1 MKNLFPIY
9 LIFLSITII
18 IVISTFADAS
28 TYVSFSDAK
37 SLYSVGKKSPIHVV
51 GRLIKNEKNQVIG
64 IDNNNNK
71 IEYKTTKEEIIIKTE
86 EIPNEDEAIKKEEEI
101 IIAKIID
108 SDFSFNEK
116 KVEIKEVEKK
126 DIIVDAPKIEETIK
140 RLQGSSDRGIY

>member
-9 LIFLSITII
+9 LIFLSIAII

-64 IDNNNNK
+64 IKKSDDNLSFSFEMIDEEGT
-71 IEYKTTKEEIIIKTE
+71 IENVFYGEQMPPDFILSDQVVVIGSYNDKRF
-86 EIPNEDEAIKKEEEI
+86 
-101 IIAKIID
+101 IAK
-108 SDFSFNEK
+108 
-116 KVEIKEVEKK
+116 EILLKCPSKYTEDQVN
-126 DIIVDAPKIEETIK
+126 I
-140 RLQGSSDRGIY
+140 

>member
-9 LIFLSITII
+9 IIFLSITII

-64 IDNNNNK
+64 IKKSDDNLSFSFEMIDEEGT
-71 IEYKTTKEEIIIKTE
+71 IENVFYGEPMPPDFILSDQVVVIGSYNDKRF
-86 EIPNEDEAIKKEEEI
+86 
-101 IIAKIID
+101 IAK
-108 SDFSFNEK
+108 
-116 KVEIKEVEKK
+116 EILLKCPSKYTEDQVN
-126 DIIVDAPKIEETIK
+126 I
-140 RLQGSSDRGIY
+140 

>member
-51 GRLIKNEKNQVIG
+51 GRLIKNEENKVIG
-64 IDNNNNK
+64 IKKSDDN
-71 IEYKTTKEEIIIKTE
+71 
-86 EIPNEDEAIKKEEEI
+86 
-101 IIAKIID
+101 
-108 SDFSFNEK
+108 
-116 KVEIKEVEKK
+116 
-126 DIIVDAPKIEETIK
+126 
-140 RLQGSSDRGIY
+140 

>member
-51 GRLIKNEKNQVIG
+51 GRLIKNEENKVIG
-64 IDNNNNK
+64 IKKSDDNLSFSFEMMDEEGI
-71 IEYKTTKEEIIIKTE
+71 IENVFYGEPMPPDFILSDQVVVIGSYNDKRF
-86 EIPNEDEAIKKEEEI
+86 
-101 IIAKIID
+101 IAK
-108 SDFSFNEK
+108 
-116 KVEIKEVEKK
+116 EILLKCPSKYTEDQVN
-126 DIIVDAPKIEETIK
+126 I
-140 RLQGSSDRGIY
+140 

>member
-51 GRLIKNEKNQVIG
+51 GRLIKNEENQVIG
-64 IDNNNNK
+64 IKKSDDNLSFSFEMMDEEGI
-71 IEYKTTKEEIIIKTE
+71 IENVFYGEPMPPDFILSDQVVVIGSYNDKRF
-86 EIPNEDEAIKKEEEI
+86 
-101 IIAKIID
+101 IAK
-108 SDFSFNEK
+108 
-116 KVEIKEVEKK
+116 EILLKCPSKYTEDQVN
-126 DIIVDAPKIEETIK
+126 I
-140 RLQGSSDRGIY
+140 

>member
-37 SLYSVGKKSPIHVV
+37 SLYSVGKKSPIHAV

-64 IDNNNNK
+64 IKKSDDNLSFSFEMIDEEGT
-71 IEYKTTKEEIIIKTE
+71 IENVFYGEPMPPDFILSDQVVVIGSYNDKRF
-86 EIPNEDEAIKKEEEI
+86 
-101 IIAKIID
+101 IAK
-108 SDFSFNEK
+108 
-116 KVEIKEVEKK
+116 EILLKCPSKYTEDQVN
-126 DIIVDAPKIEETIK
+126 I
-140 RLQGSSDRGIY
+140 

>member
-51 GRLIKNEKNQVIG
+51 GRLIKNEENQVLG
-64 IDNNNNK
+64 
-71 IEYKTTKEEIIIKTE
+71 
-86 EIPNEDEAIKKEEEI
+86 IKKSDDNLSFSFEMIDEEGTIENVFYGEPMPPDFI
-101 IIAKIID
+101 LSDQVVVIGSYNDKRFIAK
-108 SDFSFNEK
+108 
-116 KVEIKEVEKK
+116 EILLKCPSKYTEDQVN
-126 DIIVDAPKIEETIK
+126 I
-140 RLQGSSDRGIY
+140 